1 MSQQRTSE
9 DGDEWNGTPLIL
21 GVGMDLEPRDDG
33 VYIRVLAASA
43 ELIEDVP
50 EDSGAGYLCDND
62 DPETWDPLFQKVV
75 KRDFYKT
82 QKYLEIANTLNER
95 AGERGHLAAGKLSN
109 KFRSRCEALEA
120 HDDEVQEQLRAPA
133 VSQIIS
139 ETKAVEYRR
148 VGDDTVVSVTLE
160 HDGEEATIDFD
171 PGEWINSMGEE
182 FIVRYFTEFLEEP
195 EIAPEDWTYLKDTW
209 ESQAVDAGGDDY
221 SELDAV
227 AEEIIDNLQRRIEI
241 FDDREALD
249 NGAYC
254 GWYEESPSD
263 RLYSMDD
270 DVGPVVWIGSLAL
283 SKEVTGAGHTHKDVP
298 TIVDHLSDEDIVQT
312 EKKNY
317 DGTRAYGWD
326 AGPAGLDVSPEK
338 VRSRDDE
345 DDGTENGHGVD
356 L

>member
-1 MSQQRTSE
+1 MSHQMNGEAT
-9 DGDEWNGTPLIL
+9 GDKWSGTPLIL
-21 GVGMDLEPRDDG
+21 GAGMDLEARDDG
-33 VYIRVLAASA
+33 VYIRVLIAPTEIVEDAPDDA
-43 ELIEDVP
+43 E
-50 EDSGAGYLCDND
+50 AGYLCDED
-62 DPETWDPLFQKVV
+62 DPETWDPLYQKVV

-95 AGERGHLAAGKLSN
+95 AKERDQFDAGRLAN

-148 VGDDTVVSVTLE
+148 VGDDSVVSVTLE
-160 HDGEEATIDFD
+160 HDGKEATIDFE
-171 PGEWINSMGEE
+171 PGEWVNSTGDE
-182 FIVRYFTEFLEEP
+182 FTVRYFGAFFEEP
-195 EIAPEDWTYLKDTW
+195 ELEPEDWAHLKETW
-209 ESQAVDAGGDDY
+209 EAQAVDAGGDDY
-221 SELDAV
+221 SEFDAV

-241 FDDREALD
+241 FDGREALD

-263 RLYSMDD
+263 RLYSLPDD
-270 DVGPVVWIGSLAL
+270 FGPVVWIGSLAL

-298 TIVDHLSDEDIVQT
+298 QVVDHLSSEDIIRT
-312 EKKNY
+312 EKKNF
-317 DGTRAYGWD
+317 DGTRAYGWN
-326 AGPAGLDVSPEK
+326 AGPAGIDVSPEM
-338 VRSRDDE
+338 VRSTDE